1 MEKNKKEKYEEKL
14 KKHVSGWDL
23 KNFRVCYDEQIIFLC
38 GAKVA
43 PFNEPQTTMR
53 GMFYEFCKE
62 NDSRL
67 FNKLLLA
74 EAFKNF
80 LKDSHYPDLISFEK
94 DIANLSSLIIIFL
107 ESSGSIAEL
116 GLFCNL
122 DDINKKLLVI
132 VPEHEVKDGK
142 KESFIYLGPLSYLRE
157 KVNEKSYIVYPGPVD
172 GKNYN
177 EHLELILDDVKS
189 LAPSDG
195 KEYKFDVNNSGH
207 LAFLLTHIISL
218 AMPIRLK
225 EIMMCVSE
233 LGINATL
240 QKDIERMLFLLE
252 TFLHIKVY
260 EYGGTK
266 YYYTKSSKG
275 SIRLG
280 KNKSGFTVDEV
291 GIKADLLLF
300 INDVARCDDK
310 RRRLALNSIKEMI
323 NEHN

>member
-1 MEKNKKEKYEEKL
+1 MEKNQKEKYEEKL
-14 KKHVSGWDL
+14 KKHVSGWEL

-43 PFNEPQTTMR
+43 PFHEPQTTMR
-53 GMFYEFCKE
+53 GMFYKFCKE

-74 EAFKNF
+74 EAFKNY

-132 VPEHEVKDGK
+132 VPEHEVQDVK

-157 KVNEKSYIVYPGPVD
+157 KVNNKSYIVYPGPVD
-172 GKNYN
+172 GKDYN

-225 EIMMCVSE
+225 EIMMCVNE
-233 LGINATL
+233 LGINATM

-252 TFLHIKVY
+252 TFFHIEVY

-300 INDVARCDDK
+300 INDAARCDDK
-310 RRRLALNSIKEMI
+310 KRRLALNSIKERI